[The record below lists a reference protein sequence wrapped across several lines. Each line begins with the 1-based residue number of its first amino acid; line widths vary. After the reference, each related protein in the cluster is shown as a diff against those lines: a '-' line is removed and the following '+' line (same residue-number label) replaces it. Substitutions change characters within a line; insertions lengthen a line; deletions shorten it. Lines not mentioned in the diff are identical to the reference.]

1 MALTC
6 NDSVKMILSDLYD
19 TGSGSGEELFTNC
32 VKGCDHGGSGS
43 GS

>member
-19 TGSGSGEELFTNC
+19 TVSGLSELLTNC
-32 VKGCDHGGSGS
+32 AKGCDHGGSGS

>member
-1 MALTC
+1 MVLTC
-6 NDSVKMILSDLYD
+6 SDSVVMILSDLYD
-19 TGSGSGEELFTNC
+19 TGSGEELFTNC